1 MSQFHVLTI
10 AETDRS
16 AEDSVVISFRQ
27 PPFGRI
33 HYLPGQYI
41 TLRFEMNGEV
51 HFRSYSI
58 SSSPRLD
65 SQLSIGVR
73 RVEGGLISNYLVDEA
88 KEGMELEV
96 MEPRGRFFL
105 DNSVKEHRHIRLMAA
120 GSGITP
126 LYSILRSTLFNEPL
140 SSVSLLLSDR
150 SMERVMFRSQ
160 LKGLQEMFHDR
171 FELLIH
177 ESGIKGRVTDAILDD
192 FLFRERAETSVL
204 TYLCGP
210 EGFMDYCQAILTA
223 AGIPDTEIFR
233 ESFTETVY
241 ESTRRSLVS
250 GKTRTVTLLLRGEEY
265 IITVPPGATVLDA
278 AMDRGIHAPH
288 SCKQGTCASCLSTLV
303 RGEVVMAKE
312 EALLDFERER
322 GRILACQAQPTGDGV
337 YISFDR
343 NTEHDQH

>member
-16 AEDSVVISFRQ
+16 AEDSVIISFRQ

-41 TLRFEMNGEV
+41 TLRFEMDGEV

-65 SQLSIGVR
+65 TQLAIGVR
-73 RVEGGLISNYLVDEA
+73 RVEGGLISNYLVDQA
-88 KEGMELEV
+88 VAGMELEV
-96 MEPRGRFFL
+96 MVPRGRFFL
-105 DNSVKEHRHIRLMAA
+105 DNSVKEDRHIRLLAG

-126 LYSILRSTLFNEPL
+126 LFSILRSTLFNEPN
-140 SSVSLLLSDR
+140 STVSLLITDR
-150 SMERVMFRSQ
+150 LKERVMFRKQ
-160 LKGLQEMFHDR
+160 LLELKGMFPERFDLQ
-171 FELLIH
+171 IH
-177 ESGIKGRVTDAILDD
+177 ESGIKGRITKELLDQ
-192 FLFRERAETSVL
+192 FISKERTGSSSL
-204 TYLCGP
+204 TFLCGP
-210 EGFMDYCQAILTA
+210 EGFMNACQERLLAG
-223 AGIPDTEIFR
+223 GIPESEVFR
-233 ESFTETVY
+233 ESFTETVD
-241 ESTRRSLVS
+241 EATRRSLVS
-250 GKTRTVTLLLRGEEY
+250 GKTRTVTIQLRGEEY
-265 IITVPPGATVLDA
+265 TITVPPGSTVLDA

-303 RGEVVMAKE
+303 EGEVVMAKE

-322 GRILACQAQPTGDGV
+322 GKVLACQAQPVGDGV

-343 NTEHDQH
+343 KTEHDQN